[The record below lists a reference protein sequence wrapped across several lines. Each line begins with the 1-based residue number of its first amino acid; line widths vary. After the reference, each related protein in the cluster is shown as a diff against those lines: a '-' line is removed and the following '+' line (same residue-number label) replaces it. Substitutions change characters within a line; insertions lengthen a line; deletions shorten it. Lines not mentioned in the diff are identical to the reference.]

1 MSIAPLLARVIETER
16 TLRDRDEFPPQRI
29 NQIRSMV
36 SANGNGAGSEDDN
49 EEYVMDE
56 KSSD

>member
-1 MSIAPLLARVIETER
+1 MIETER
-16 TLRDRDEFPPQRI
+16 TLRDRDESPPQKI

-36 SANGNGAGSEDDN
+36 SANGNGSGNEDD